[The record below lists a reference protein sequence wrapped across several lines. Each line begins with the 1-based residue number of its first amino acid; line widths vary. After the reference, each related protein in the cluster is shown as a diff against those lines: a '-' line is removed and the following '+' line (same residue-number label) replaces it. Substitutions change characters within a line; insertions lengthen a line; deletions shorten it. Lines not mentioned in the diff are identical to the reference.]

1 MATMADQHIKKLLK
15 LPIYELARAAQA
27 LLESLDEGTPDPPDE
42 AADIEEWMR
51 RLKSIE
57 DGTAV
62 LVDAEEAIKRV
73 RASLR
78 RRRKNKES

>member
-1 MATMADQHIKKLLK
+1 MATMADQNIKKLL
-15 LPIYELARAAQA
+15 ELFIDERARAAEA
-27 LLESLDEGTPDPPDE
+27 LLESLDEGPPDSPDE
-42 AADIEEWMR
+42 SADIEEWMR

-62 LVDAEEAIKRV
+62 LVDAGEAIKRV

-78 RRRKNKES
+78 RRRKKP